1 MKVISLRIRRLLQ
14 PGSRAQ
20 ASLVA
25 WRKPFILETPPHF
38 DISICGLDGEKNGLS
53 PPCAAA

>member
-14 PGSRAQ
+14 PGQ

-53 PPCAAA
+53 PPYAAA